1 MSWKKIKTETV
12 HTNPFWVYRHTTF
25 EIPNCPETGEFYH
38 VDTRGSVMIIPIFS
52 DGRIGLVRTYR
63 CLFDR
68 YSLEFPGGGVEEG
81 QTFEQAAK
89 AELQQETGLIAREMI
104 NAAEF
109 TPFNGVCTEICRVFL
124 ARGLSQVAIGNNNP
138 KEEVELA
145 TRRLDEIEDLIR
157 RNEIW
162 DGQTLAAW
170 AIVRPLLIS

>member
-1 MSWKKIKTETV
+1 MSWKKIKTEII
-12 HTNPFWVYRHTTF
+12 HTNPFWVYCHTTF
-25 EIPNCPETGEFYH
+25 EVPNCQEAGEYFH

-52 DGRIGLVRTYR
+52 DRRVGLVRTYR

-68 YSLEFPGGGVEEG
+68 YGLEFPGGGVEEG
-81 QTFEQAAK
+81 QTYEKAAQ
-89 AELQQETGLIAREMI
+89 AELQQEAGLVAREMI
-104 NAAEF
+104 NVAEF
-109 TPFNGVCTEICRVFL
+109 APFNGISTEVCRVFL
-124 ARGLSQVAIGNNNP
+124 ARGLSRVAAEENP

-170 AIVRPLLIS
+170 AIVRPLLLN